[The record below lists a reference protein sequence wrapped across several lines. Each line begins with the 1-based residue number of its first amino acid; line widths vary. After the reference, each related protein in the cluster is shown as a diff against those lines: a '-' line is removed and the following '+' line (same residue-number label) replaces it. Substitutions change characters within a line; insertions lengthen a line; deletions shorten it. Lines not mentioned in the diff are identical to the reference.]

1 MTQTTKYAR
10 VLPRMGAERGKLLPE
25 NRIKALAESKSA
37 ADIAGQLRDST
48 YQEQIGRLATSITAR
63 KLERAYY
70 ENLIETYLKII
81 KYAPETA
88 NRYLNIYLERLE
100 AENIK
105 TLVRTASAGLS
116 TEQRLAK
123 VYLSVEKHFDHIA
136 LMEEAAKA
144 TGISQVVAVFKNTDY
159 GSALTTG
166 LKSFEESGSTTCLDV
181 FVDKLFYEKLVAAYE
196 SLPRREKS
204 HAYFYASTE
213 VDSFILTTLLRGKN
227 LNYDPNWLR
236 IAIPSC
242 FFNLTK
248 NEVES
253 MVSALDYDAARKIVE
268 ESYYAKYFQHK
279 ATPEETIATAEKA
292 FRAAILQKAKKSVI
306 RETFNVGS
314 TLSFITIKEAEVHN
328 LTALTLG
335 VEGGLKQAI
344 RNQLLF

>member
-48 YQEQIGRLATSITAR
+48 YQEQIGRLATPITAR

-70 ENLIETYLKII
+70 ENLIETYLKMI

-123 VYLSVEKHFDHIA
+123 VYLRRKHFDHIA
-136 LMEEAAKA
+136 LMEEA
-144 TGISQVVAVFKNTDY
+144 VVPLASSGCSGFKNTDY

-166 LKSFEESGSTTCLDV
+166 SRAWESGSTT
-181 FVDKLFYEKLVAAYE
+181 A
-196 SLPRREKS
+196 
-204 HAYFYASTE
+204 
-213 VDSFILTTLLRGKN
+213 
-227 LNYDPNWLR
+227 
-236 IAIPSC
+236 
-242 FFNLTK
+242 
-248 NEVES
+248 
-253 MVSALDYDAARKIVE
+253 
-268 ESYYAKYFQHK
+268 
-279 ATPEETIATAEKA
+279 
-292 FRAAILQKAKKSVI
+292 
-306 RETFNVGS
+306 
-314 TLSFITIKEAEVHN
+314 
-328 LTALTLG
+328 
-335 VEGGLKQAI
+335 
-344 RNQLLF
+344 